1 MEEIRNAVF
10 NEIDIVTTRDYAVID
25 KLTKI
30 EIQSKLLGLNI
41 IAPESYLTIL
51 QMPKQ
56 RLIDFILQLNLFYAE
71 ESENNENAPSDM
83 NDTQEGMDDD
93 QYGRNGTNNFYGYHG
108 DVNDYYQYNN
118 QDQYVN
124 DYYQY
129 NNQDQHYWQQNQW
142 QNGIYFQQW
151 NRQYQNNWNESN

>member
-10 NEIDIVTTRDYAVID
+10 NEVDIVTTRDYAVID

-30 EIQSKLLGLNI
+30 EIQAKVLGLNI

-51 QMPKQ
+51 KMLKKH
-56 RLIDFILQLNLFYAE
+56 LIDFILQLNLFYAE
-71 ESENNENAPSDM
+71 ENENDM
-83 NDTQEGMDDD
+83 NETQEGMDDD
-93 QYGRNGTNNFYGYHG
+93 QYGRYGTNNFYGYHG
-108 DVNDYYQYNN
+108 DVNDYHQYNN

-129 NNQDQHYWQQNQW
+129 SAQDQQYWQQNQW
-142 QNGIYFQQW
+142 QNGMLFQQW
-151 NRQYQNNWNESN
+151 NGQYQNDWNESN

>member
-1 MEEIRNAVF
+1 MEEIRNAIY
-10 NEIDIVTTRDYAVID
+10 NEIDIVTERDYAIID

-41 IAPESYLTIL
+41 IASESYLTIL

-56 RLIDFILQLNLFYAE
+56 RLINFILQLNLFYAE
-71 ESENNENAPSDM
+71 ESENIESAPSDM

-118 QDQYVN
+118 QEHY
-124 DYYQY
+124 
-129 NNQDQHYWQQNQW
+129 YWQQNQW
-142 QNGIYFQQW
+142 QNGMYFQQW
-151 NRQYQNNWNESN
+151 NGQYQNNWNESN

>member
-1 MEEIRNAVF
+1 MEEIRNAIY
-10 NEIDIVTTRDYAVID
+10 NEIDIVTERDYAIID

-41 IAPESYLTIL
+41 IASESYLTIL

-56 RLIDFILQLNLFYAE
+56 RLINFILQLNLCYAD
-71 ESENNENAPSDM
+71 ESEDIESAPSDM

-118 QDQYVN
+118 QDHY
-124 DYYQY
+124 
-129 NNQDQHYWQQNQW
+129 YWQQNQW
-142 QNGIYFQQW
+142 QNGMYFQQW
-151 NRQYQNNWNESN
+151 NGQYQNNWNESN

>member
-1 MEEIRNAVF
+1 MEEIRNAIY
-10 NEIDIVTTRDYAVID
+10 NEIDIVTERDYAIID

-41 IAPESYLTIL
+41 IASESYLTIL

-56 RLIDFILQLNLFYAE
+56 RLINFILQLNLFYAE
-71 ESENNENAPSDM
+71 ESEDIESAPSDM

-118 QDQYVN
+118 QDHY
-124 DYYQY
+124 
-129 NNQDQHYWQQNQW
+129 YWQQNQW
-142 QNGIYFQQW
+142 QNGMYFQQW
-151 NRQYQNNWNESN
+151 NGQYQNNWNESN

>member
-10 NEIDIVTTRDYAVID
+10 NEVDIVTTRDYAVID

-30 EIQSKLLGLNI
+30 EIQAKVLGLNI

-51 QMPKQ
+51 KMPKKH
-56 RLIDFILQLNLFYAE
+56 LIDFILQLNMFYAE
-71 ESENNENAPSDM
+71 ENENDM
-83 NDTQEGMDDD
+83 NETQEGMDDD
-93 QYGRNGTNNFYGYHG
+93 QYGRYGTNNFYGYHG
-108 DVNDYYQYNN
+108 DVNDYHQYNN

-129 NNQDQHYWQQNQW
+129 STQDQQYWQQNQW
-142 QNGIYFQQW
+142 QNGMYFQQW
-151 NRQYQNNWNESN
+151 NRQYQNDWNESN

>member
-1 MEEIRNAVF
+1 MEEIRNAIY
-10 NEIDIVTTRDYAVID
+10 NEIDIVTERDYAIID

-30 EIQSKLLGLNI
+30 EIQSKLLGLGI
-41 IAPESYLTIL
+41 IASESYLTIL

-56 RLIDFILQLNLFYAE
+56 RLINFILQLNLFYAE
-71 ESENNENAPSDM
+71 ESENIESAPSDM

-118 QDQYVN
+118 QDHY
-124 DYYQY
+124 
-129 NNQDQHYWQQNQW
+129 YWQQNQW
-142 QNGIYFQQW
+142 QNGMYFQQW
-151 NRQYQNNWNESN
+151 NGQYQNNWNESN

>member
-41 IAPESYLTIL
+41 IASESYLTIL

-56 RLIDFILQLNLFYAE
+56 HLINFILQLNLFYAE
-71 ESENNENAPSDM
+71 ESENIESAPSDM

-93 QYGRNGTNNFYGYHG
+93 QYGRNETHNLYGYYE
-108 DVNDYYQYNN
+108 DVNDY
-118 QDQYVN
+118 
-124 DYYQY
+124 
-129 NNQDQHYWQQNQW
+129 WQ
-142 QNGIYFQQW
+142 
-151 NRQYQNNWNESN
+151 